1 MIYEKT
7 TVYRFSEVADWKEQV
22 VFGIPEVE

>member
-1 MIYEKT
+1 MP
-7 TVYRFSEVADWKEQV
+7 VYRFSEVADWKEQA